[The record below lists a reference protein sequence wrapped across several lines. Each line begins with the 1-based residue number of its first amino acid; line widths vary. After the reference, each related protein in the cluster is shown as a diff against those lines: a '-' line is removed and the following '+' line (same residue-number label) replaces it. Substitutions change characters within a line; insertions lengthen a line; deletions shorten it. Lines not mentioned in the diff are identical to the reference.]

1 MKLKHMRKR
10 AVKNS
15 LFRVVNELDEKMYPL
30 GLKEEVKY
38 IEDLNTALNRKYSKV
53 EIANMLRKI
62 MSYIILSNS
71 PILTTMLLTKKV
83 TKGITEKDMS
93 VVMEYI
99 IANNQY
105 IARLYQTLIQNNSE
119 KLSEFFIC
127 VSPFFV
133 YMCRLYSYLPQPS
146 AQR

>member
-1 MKLKHMRKR
+1 MIIRYTFKKINHMKLAHMRKR

-15 LFRVVNELDEKMYPL
+15 LFRVINELDGKMYPL

-38 IEDLNTALNRKYSKV
+38 IEDLNSALNRKYSKV
-53 EIANMLRKI
+53 EIANVLRKI

-71 PILTTMLLTKKV
+71 PILTTMPLTKKV
-83 TKGITEKDMS
+83 AKGITEKDMS

-99 IANNQY
+99 IANNQH

-119 KLSEFFIC
+119 NLVK
-127 VSPFFV
+127 
-133 YMCRLYSYLPQPS
+133 
-146 AQR
+146 

>member
-1 MKLKHMRKR
+1 MKLKHLSKR

-15 LFRVVNELDEKMYPL
+15 LFRVVNELDGKMYPL

-71 PILTTMLLTKKV
+71 PILTTMPLTKKV
-83 TKGITEKDMS
+83 AKGITEKDMS

-105 IARLYQTLIQNNSE
+105 IARRYRTLIQNNSE
-119 KLSEFFIC
+119 NLIK
-127 VSPFFV
+127 
-133 YMCRLYSYLPQPS
+133 
-146 AQR
+146 

>member
-53 EIANMLRKI
+53 EIANMLRMI
-62 MSYIILSNS
+62 MSYIILRNY
-71 PILTTMLLTKKV
+71 PILTTMPLTKKV
-83 TKGITEKDMS
+83 AKGITERDMS

-119 KLSEFFIC
+119 NLIK
-127 VSPFFV
+127 
-133 YMCRLYSYLPQPS
+133 
-146 AQR
+146 

>member
-1 MKLKHMRKR
+1 MKLEHMHKR

-71 PILTTMLLTKKV
+71 PILTTMPLTKKV
-83 TKGITEKDMS
+83 AKGITEKDMS

-119 KLSEFFIC
+119 NIIK
-127 VSPFFV
+127 
-133 YMCRLYSYLPQPS
+133 
-146 AQR
+146 

>member
-1 MKLKHMRKR
+1 MKLEHMHKR

-71 PILTTMLLTKKV
+71 SILTTMPLTKKV
-83 TKGITEKDMS
+83 AKGITERDMS

-119 KLSEFFIC
+119 NLIK
-127 VSPFFV
+127 
-133 YMCRLYSYLPQPS
+133 
-146 AQR
+146 

>member
-1 MKLKHMRKR
+1 MKLKHMHKR

-71 PILTTMLLTKKV
+71 PILTTMPLTKKV
-83 TKGITEKDMS
+83 AKGITEKDMS

-119 KLSEFFIC
+119 NLIK
-127 VSPFFV
+127 
-133 YMCRLYSYLPQPS
+133 
-146 AQR
+146 

>member
-71 PILTTMLLTKKV
+71 PILTTMPLTKKV
-83 TKGITEKDMS
+83 AKGITEKDMS

-119 KLSEFFIC
+119 NLGATDKPCGEGVRMLTQNC
-127 VSPFFV
+127 
-133 YMCRLYSYLPQPS
+133 C
-146 AQR
+146 

>member
-1 MKLKHMRKR
+1 MNHMKLEHMHKR

-71 PILTTMLLTKKV
+71 SILTTMPMTKKV
-83 TKGITEKDMS
+83 AKGITENDMPI
-93 VVMEYI
+93 VMEYI
-99 IANNQY
+99 ITNNQY
-105 IARLYQTLIQNNSE
+105 IAGLYRTLIQNNSD
-119 KLSEFFIC
+119 KFNQI
-127 VSPFFV
+127 
-133 YMCRLYSYLPQPS
+133 MIYLFPKS
-146 AQR
+146 GIKK

>member
-1 MKLKHMRKR
+1 MKLEHMHKR

-30 GLKEEVKY
+30 GLKEEVNY

-71 PILTTMLLTKKV
+71 SILTTMPLTKKV
-83 TKGITEKDMS
+83 AKGITEKDMS

-105 IARLYQTLIQNNSE
+105 IAGLYRTLIQNNSD
-119 KLSEFFIC
+119 KFNQI
-127 VSPFFV
+127 
-133 YMCRLYSYLPQPS
+133 MIYLFPKS
-146 AQR
+146 GIKK

>member
-1 MKLKHMRKR
+1 MKLGHMHKR

-15 LFRVVNELDEKMYPL
+15 LFRVINELDGKMYPL

-38 IEDLNTALNRKYSKV
+38 IEDLNTALDRKYSKV

-71 PILTTMLLTKKV
+71 PILTTMPLTKKV
-83 TKGITEKDMS
+83 AKGITEKDMPI
-93 VVMEYI
+93 VMEYI

-119 KLSEFFIC
+119 ILIK
-127 VSPFFV
+127 
-133 YMCRLYSYLPQPS
+133 
-146 AQR
+146 

>member
-71 PILTTMLLTKKV
+71 SILTTMPLTKRV
-83 TKGITEKDMS
+83 IKGITEKEMS
-93 VVMEYI
+93 IVMEYI

-105 IARLYQTLIQNNSE
+105 IAGLYQTLIQNNSD
-119 KLSEFFIC
+119 KFNQI
-127 VSPFFV
+127 
-133 YMCRLYSYLPQPS
+133 MIYLFPKS
-146 AQR
+146 GIKK

>member
-1 MKLKHMRKR
+1 MKLKHLSKR

-15 LFRVVNELDEKMYPL
+15 LFRVVNELDGKMYPL

-53 EIANMLRKI
+53 EIANMLRNI

-71 PILTTMLLTKKV
+71 PILTTMPLTKRV

-99 IANNQY
+99 IANNLY

-119 KLSEFFIC
+119 NLIK
-127 VSPFFV
+127 
-133 YMCRLYSYLPQPS
+133 
-146 AQR
+146 

>member
-1 MKLKHMRKR
+1 
-10 AVKNS
+10 
-15 LFRVVNELDEKMYPL
+15 MYPL
-30 GLKEEVKY
+30 GLKEELKY

-71 PILTTMLLTKKV
+71 SILTTMPLTKKV
-83 TKGITEKDMS
+83 AKGITEKDMS

-105 IARLYQTLIQNNSE
+105 IAGLYRTLIQNNSD
-119 KLSEFFIC
+119 KFNQI
-127 VSPFFV
+127 
-133 YMCRLYSYLPQPS
+133 MIYLFPKS
-146 AQR
+146 GIKK

>member
-1 MKLKHMRKR
+1 MKLKHLSKR

-15 LFRVVNELDEKMYPL
+15 LFRVVNELDGKMYPL

-53 EIANMLRKI
+53 EIANMLRRI

-71 PILTTMLLTKKV
+71 PILTTMPLTKRV

-99 IANNQY
+99 IANNLY

-119 KLSEFFIC
+119 NLIK
-127 VSPFFV
+127 
-133 YMCRLYSYLPQPS
+133 
-146 AQR
+146 

>member
-1 MKLKHMRKR
+1 MNHMKLGHMHKR

-15 LFRVVNELDEKMYPL
+15 LFRVINELDGKMYPL

-38 IEDLNTALNRKYSKV
+38 IEDLNTALDRKYSKV

-71 PILTTMLLTKKV
+71 PILTTMPLTKKV
-83 TKGITEKDMS
+83 AKGITEKDMS

-119 KLSEFFIC
+119 NLIK
-127 VSPFFV
+127 
-133 YMCRLYSYLPQPS
+133 
-146 AQR
+146 

>member
-38 IEDLNTALNRKYSKV
+38 IEDLNTALNQKYSKV

-71 PILTTMLLTKKV
+71 PILTTMPLTKKV
-83 TKGITEKDMS
+83 AKGITEKDMS

-119 KLSEFFIC
+119 NLIK
-127 VSPFFV
+127 
-133 YMCRLYSYLPQPS
+133 
-146 AQR
+146 

>member
-1 MKLKHMRKR
+1 MKLKHMRKC

-15 LFRVVNELDEKMYPL
+15 LFRVVNELDGKMYPL

-38 IEDLNTALNRKYSKV
+38 IENLNTALNRKYSKV

-71 PILTTMLLTKKV
+71 PISTTMPLTKKLA
-83 TKGITEKDMS
+83 KGITEKDIS
-93 VVMEYI
+93 IVMEYI

-105 IARLYQTLIQNNSE
+105 IARLYRTLIQNNSE
-119 KLSEFFIC
+119 NLIK
-127 VSPFFV
+127 
-133 YMCRLYSYLPQPS
+133 
-146 AQR
+146 